1 MDKKTLTEL
10 DYYRIRDEI
19 AGFCV
24 AEESRFIMGRLEPF
38 ADKEEIEERKNLSR
52 EWLKYLNTTRSP
64 ALSGWNPVYN
74 IFKAVSVEG
83 AGISLEQT
91 KDLGS
96 YCNSVYKVRSAIESA
111 EGDLGL
117 KNLSSL
123 VKELPDLG
131 AVGAAIFR
139 VISPDGEMRDL
150 PQIQAIRAK
159 IASLNAK
166 IKGIMQSFTSNSK
179 YADVLESTVPVLR
192 GGRQVLAVK
201 SNRRSSVL
209 GIIHEMSQ
217 TGQTVY
223 IEPDDAVQCS
233 NELVEAEF

>member
-10 DYYRIRDEI
+10 DYYRIRDVI

-96 YCNSVYKVRSAIESA
+96 
-111 EGDLGL
+111 
-117 KNLSSL
+117 
-123 VKELPDLG
+123 
-131 AVGAAIFR
+131 
-139 VISPDGEMRDL
+139 
-150 PQIQAIRAK
+150 
-159 IASLNAK
+159 
-166 IKGIMQSFTSNSK
+166 
-179 YADVLESTVPVLR
+179 
-192 GGRQVLAVK
+192 
-201 SNRRSSVL
+201 
-209 GIIHEMSQ
+209 
-217 TGQTVY
+217 
-223 IEPDDAVQCS
+223 
-233 NELVEAEF
+233 